1 MANGSI
7 KRGPAIADAIHDE
20 GSKHDRYL
28 QRVIDEERARGELP
42 SYNDDGP
49 SEVTANTK
57 LGSLSA
63 KLGLPR
69 AARMAIGIGF
79 AVLIGAL
86 GIAAAVVAVVKA
98 LR

>member
-1 MANGSI
+1 MPRMDDRETP
-7 KRGPAIADAIHDE
+7 KRIRDDGA
-20 GSKHDRYL
+20 KHDRTL
-28 QRVIDEERARGELP
+28 QRAIDEERARGELP

-49 SEVTANTK
+49 SEITATSK
-57 LGSLSA
+57 LGTLST

-69 AARMAIGIGF
+69 AARMAIGFGF